1 MLPIQGFRIRLNF
14 LVRYL
19 PSVTIFVTSRFR
31 VKNIRMTKL
40 FVFTFILAVF
50 GVFAQQNPLSTS
62 LKFKEV
68 IDQIERNYVDPVDTK
83 KLTETAIVALLE
95 KLDPHSTYIPAEEA
109 QEAQS
114 QINGSFVGI
123 GIRFQ
128 IVKDTLM
135 VVATIPGG
143 PSEKLGIQAGDQIVE
158 VDGISIAGVG
168 LKNNEVRSKLMGEM
182 GSKVQVKVLRKK
194 SNALNFNI
202 KRDKIPI
209 FSVDAFYMIDKEN
222 GYIKLNSFS
231 RSTVEEVQAAL
242 KSLKK
247 QGMKNLIFDLQG
259 NGGGLLDAARGV
271 ADEFIA
277 GDKLLVYSIGRSQ
290 PRSDLTADRKGLWE
304 KGGLIV
310 LTDEYTASASEIVS
324 GAIQDWDRGLIVGRR
339 TFGKGLV
346 QRPTPLSDGS
356 ELRITIARY
365 YTPTGRFIQKPYQ
378 DVETYRKDLT
388 QRYLNGEFQHADS
401 IKLPDSL
408 KFYTKVKN
416 RLVYG
421 GGGIMPDVFVA
432 LDTSDVTDFYSSL
445 IRGGHVNSYSLD
457 FVNNNREML
466 KKTYPDINKFIK
478 DFTMDQVRMDD
489 FFAYVLKEDPK
500 LTLDEEAYKVS
511 GHAIRTRLKSNI
523 AQDLFG
529 YSESYQIFNDLN
541 EVVQKATLLFKDK
554 SYKSFDLED

>member
-1 MLPIQGFRIRLNF
+1 MLLFLKLNVAHKIYIMRISLISII
-14 LVRYL
+14 VCC
-19 PSVTIFVTSRFR
+19 S
-31 VKNIRMTKL
+31 
-40 FVFTFILAVF
+40 FILN
-50 GVFAQQNPLSTS
+50 AQYDPQNVSTS
-62 LKFKEV
+62 YKFQE
-68 IDQIERNYVDPVDTK
+68 IIQHIERNYVDPVNAK
-83 KLTETAIVALLE
+83 KLTETAIVAMLE
-95 KLDPHSTYIPAEEA
+95 ELDPHSTYIPAEEA

-143 PSEKLGIQAGDQIVE
+143 PSEKLGLLAGDQIVA
-158 VDGISIAGVG
+158 VDGSSIAGIG
-168 LKNNEVRSKLMGEM
+168 LKNNEVRTKLMGEL

-194 SNALNFNI
+194 HDELSFNI
-202 KRDKIPI
+202 TRDKIPI
-209 FSVDAFYMIDKEN
+209 FSVDAAYMIDKEI

-231 RSTVEEVQAAL
+231 RTTVEEIQTAL
-242 KSLKK
+242 KDLKSK
-247 QGMKNLIFDLQG
+247 GMKNLIFDLQG

-271 ADEFIA
+271 ADEFIS
-277 GDKLLVYSIGRSQ
+277 GNKLLVYSIGRAQ
-290 PRSDLTADRKGLWE
+290 PRSNLTASKKGLWE
-304 KGGLIV
+304 EGGLIV

-324 GAIQDWDRGLIVGRR
+324 GAIQDWDRGLVVGRR

-346 QRPTPLSDGS
+346 QRPTPLADGS
-356 ELRITIARY
+356 ELRLTIARY
-365 YTPTGRFIQKPYQ
+365 FTPTGRFIQKPYQ

-408 KFYTKVKN
+408 KFYTLSKN

-432 LDTSDVTDFYSSL
+432 LDTTDITDYYSNL
-445 IRGGHVNSYSLD
+445 IRGGHVNSYSLE
-457 FVNNNREML
+457 FVNANREQL
-466 KKTYPDINKFIK
+466 RKKYPDIKKFIA

-489 FFAYVLKEDPK
+489 FFAYVSKEDPK
-500 LTLDEEAYKVS
+500 LTFDQQAYEVS
-511 GHAIRTRLKSNI
+511 GKAIRIRIKSNI

-529 YSESYQIFNDLN
+529 YSESYQIFNELN
-541 EVVQKATLLFKDK
+541 EVVQKATSLFKDNA
-554 SYKSFDLED
+554 YNAFDLAD

>member
-1 MLPIQGFRIRLNF
+1 MKRIFLFSFLALSGIGFSQFNTGTGNISSGQKFQEIIQ
-14 LVRYL
+14 
-19 PSVTIFVTSRFR
+19 
-31 VKNIRMTKL
+31 
-40 FVFTFILAVF
+40 
-50 GVFAQQNPLSTS
+50 
-62 LKFKEV
+62 
-68 IDQIERNYVDPVDTK
+68 QIERNYVDPVNSK
-83 KLTETAIVALLE
+83 KLTETAIVAMLE
-95 KLDPHSTYIPAEEA
+95 ELDPHSTYIPAEEA
-109 QEAQS
+109 TEAQS

-143 PSEKLGIQAGDQIVE
+143 PSEKLGILAGDQIVE
-158 VDGISIAGVG
+158 VDGKSIAGVG
-168 LKNNEVRSKLMGEM
+168 LKNNEVRAKLMGEL
-182 GSKVQVKVLRKK
+182 GTKVQVIVKRKK
-194 SNALNFNI
+194 QEALNFTI
-202 KRDKIPI
+202 TRDKIPI
-209 FSVDAFYMIDKEN
+209 FSVDAAYMIDKEI

-231 RSTVEEVQAAL
+231 KTTVEEIQKAL
-242 KSLKK
+242 KDLKA

-259 NGGGLLDAARGV
+259 NGGGLLEAARGV
-271 ADEFIA
+271 ADEFIS
-277 GDKLLVYSIGRSQ
+277 GNKLLVYSIGRAQ
-290 PRSDLTADRKGLWE
+290 PRSNLTAGTKGLWE
-304 KGGLIV
+304 EGGLIV

-324 GAIQDWDRGLIVGRR
+324 GAVQDWDRGLVVGRR

-346 QRPTPLSDGS
+346 QRPMPLSDGS
-356 ELRITIARY
+356 ELRLTIARY

-408 KFYTKVKN
+408 KFYTLAKN

-445 IRGGHVNSYSLD
+445 IRGGHVNSFSLE
-457 FVNNNREML
+457 FVNAQRESL
-466 KKTYPDINKFIK
+466 KKKYSNVNSFITN
-478 DFTMDQVRMDD
+478 FQMDQALMDQ
-489 FFAYVLKEDPK
+489 FFAYVIKEDPK
-500 LTLDEEAYKVS
+500 LVFDEEAYKIS
-511 GHAIRTRLKSNI
+511 GKSIRTRIKSNI

-541 EVVQKATLLFKDK
+541 EAVQKATQL
-554 SYKSFDLED
+554 YKSKTYQSYDLVD

>member
-1 MLPIQGFRIRLNF
+1 
-14 LVRYL
+14 
-19 PSVTIFVTSRFR
+19 
-31 VKNIRMTKL
+31 
-40 FVFTFILAVF
+40 
-50 GVFAQQNPLSTS
+50 
-62 LKFKEV
+62 
-68 IDQIERNYVDPVDTK
+68 
-83 KLTETAIVALLE
+83 
-95 KLDPHSTYIPAEEA
+95 
-109 QEAQS
+109 
-114 QINGSFVGI
+114 
-123 GIRFQ
+123 
-128 IVKDTLM
+128 
-135 VVATIPGG
+135 
-143 PSEKLGIQAGDQIVE
+143 
-158 VDGISIAGVG
+158 
-168 LKNNEVRSKLMGEM
+168 
-182 GSKVQVKVLRKK
+182 
-194 SNALNFNI
+194 
-202 KRDKIPI
+202 
-209 FSVDAFYMIDKEN
+209 MIDKET

-231 RSTVEEVQAAL
+231 RTTVEEVQQALRSL
-242 KSLKK
+242 KS

-277 GDKLLVYSIGRSQ
+277 GDKLLVYSVGRAQ
-290 PRSDLTADRKGLWE
+290 PRTNLFAEKKGLWE

-324 GAIQDWDRGLIVGRR
+324 GAIQDWDRGLVVGRR

-388 QRYLNGEFQHADS
+388 QRYLNGEFQHQDS

-432 LDTSDVTDFYSSL
+432 LDTTDVTDFYSSL
-445 IRGGHVNSYSLD
+445 IRGGHVNSYSLNY
-457 FVNNNREML
+457 VNTLRESL
-466 KKTYPDINKFIK
+466 KKTYPDIKKFIT
-478 DFTMDQVRMDD
+478 DFTMDPARMDD

-541 EVVQKATLLFKDK
+541 EVVQKATMLFKDK
-554 SYKSFDLED
+554 SYQSFDLED

>member
-1 MLPIQGFRIRLNF
+1 MRYF
-14 LVRYL
+14 LLAFTCY
-19 PSVTIFVTSRFR
+19 FFQ
-31 VKNIRMTKL
+31 NIYSQYDPAT
-40 FVFTFILAVF
+40 
-50 GVFAQQNPLSTS
+50 LSTS
-62 LKFKEV
+62 QKFKEV
-68 IDQIERNYVDPVDTK
+68 IQQIERNYVDPVDTK

-95 KLDPHSTYIPAEEA
+95 KLDPHSTYIPAEDA

-143 PSEKLGIQAGDQIVE
+143 PSEKLGIQAGDQIIE
-158 VDGISIAGVG
+158 VDSQSIAGVG
-168 LKNNEVRSKLMGEM
+168 LKNNEVRAKLMGEL
-182 GSKVQVKVLRKK
+182 GTKVRVKVLRKRDK
-194 SNALNFNI
+194 ELMFTI

-209 FSVDAFYMIDKEN
+209 FSVDASYMIDKEI

-231 RSTVEEVQAAL
+231 KTSLEEVQQAL

-259 NGGGLLDAARGV
+259 NGGGLLEAARAI
-271 ADEFIA
+271 ADEFIS
-277 GDKLLVYSIGRSQ
+277 GDKLLVYSIGRAQ
-290 PRSDLTADRKGLWE
+290 PRTNLFAEKRGLWE
-304 KGGLIV
+304 EGGLIM
-310 LTDEYTASASEIVS
+310 LTDEYSASASEILS

-408 KFYTKVKN
+408 KFYTMEKN

-421 GGGIMPDVFVA
+421 GGGIMPDVFVP

-445 IRGGHVNSYSLD
+445 IRGGHVNSFSLEY
-457 FVNNNREML
+457 VNNNREML
-466 KKTYPDINKFIK
+466 KKKYANIEKFST
-478 DFTMDQVRMDD
+478 DFQMDNAIMDA
-489 FFAYVLKEDPK
+489 FFSYVKKADAK
-500 LTLDEEAYKVS
+500 LEMDMEAYEVS
-511 GHAIRTRLKSNI
+511 GKAIRTRLKSNI
-523 AQDLFG
+523 AQDFFG
-529 YSESYQIFNDLN
+529 YSESYQIFNELN
-541 EVVQKATLLFKDK
+541 EVVQKATTLFKDK
-554 SYKSFDLED
+554 TYQKFDLND

>member
-1 MLPIQGFRIRLNF
+1 M
-14 LVRYL
+14 
-19 PSVTIFVTSRFR
+19 RFTLSFISIAY
-31 VKNIRMTKL
+31 VL
-40 FVFTFILAVF
+40 FA
-50 GVFAQQNPLSTS
+50 FAQYDPATLSTS
-62 LKFKEV
+62 QKFKEV
-68 IDQIERNYVDPVDTK
+68 IQQIERNYVDPVDTK

-95 KLDPHSTYIPAEEA
+95 KLDPHTTYIPAQEA

-128 IVKDTLM
+128 IMKDTIM

-143 PSEKLGIQAGDQIVE
+143 PSEKLGILAGDKIVQ
-158 VDGISIAGVG
+158 VDGETIAGIG
-168 LKNNEVRSKLMGEM
+168 IKNNDVRSKLMGEL
-182 GSKVQVKVLRKK
+182 GTKVQVKILRKK
-194 SNALNFNI
+194 SKELDFTI

-209 FSVDAFYMIDKEN
+209 FSVDAAYMVDKEI

-231 RSTVEEVQAAL
+231 KTTVEEVQEAL

-271 ADEFIA
+271 ADEFID
-277 GDKLLVYSIGRSQ
+277 GDKMLVYSIGRAQ
-290 PRSDLTADRKGLWE
+290 PRSNLYASNKGLWE
-304 KGGLIV
+304 DGGLII

-378 DVETYRKDLT
+378 DVETYRKDIT

-408 KFYTKVKN
+408 KFYTMEKK

-421 GGGIMPDVFVA
+421 GGGIMPDVFVP
-432 LDTSDVTDFYSSL
+432 LDTSDASDFYSAL
-445 IRGGHVNSYSLD
+445 VRGGHINSYSLD
-457 FVNNNREML
+457 FVNRSREKL
-466 KKTYPDINKFIK
+466 NKTYPNIKKFIAE
-478 DFTMDQVRMDD
+478 FQIDD
-489 FFAYVLKEDPK
+489 ALMNSFFGYVKLEDPK
-500 LTLDEEAYKVS
+500 LEMDMEAYKVS
-511 GHAIRTRLKSNI
+511 GKAIRTRLKSNI

-529 YSESYQIFNDLN
+529 YSESYQIFNELN
-541 EVVQKATLLFKDK
+541 EVVQKATSIYQDK
-554 SYKSFDLED
+554 LYSTYNLKN